1 MINEKNYLKLDNN
14 VTIATFSSQIKGCN
28 AENIL
33 NTDNK
38 VKFFKKYFWIYKDDL
53 AQRRGNTPIFCN
65 RHVKHEE
72 KA

>member
-38 VKFFKKYFWIYKDDL
+38 VKFFKKYF
-53 AQRRGNTPIFCN
+53 
-65 RHVKHEE
+65 
-72 KA
+72 